1 MKHDSSRGL
10 FRSACKCLVGG
21 VNSPVRAF
29 KAVGGSPVFIKSA
42 SGSKI
47 CDEDNN
53 RYIDYVMSWGAL
65 ILGHADPRVVAAVR
79 AAAGKGLSF
88 GAPTQEEIALAQMI
102 IKAMPSME
110 KVRLVSSGTEAVMS
124 ALRLARGFTGR
135 SKVIKFE
142 GCYHGHSDSMLVKA
156 GSGAATF
163 GTPDSLGVPAEL
175 SRQTIVLKYN
185 DTAGFGEAMRRSGKE
200 IACVI
205 IEPVAANMGVVMPR
219 MDFLSAVRKLTE
231 KAGSLLVF
239 DEVITGFRFTY
250 GGVQSLFGIVP
261 DLTCLGKIIGGGM
274 PLAAYGGRK
283 EIMDRLSPLGGVYQ
297 AGTLSGNPVAVAS
310 GLATLRQL
318 AKADYARLNTR
329 TAELC
334 RQMEEIA
341 AANRCAV
348 RINRCG
354 SLFTV
359 FFTGA
364 PVTDYAT
371 AKASDV
377 RSFAR
382 FFWKMACQGI
392 YLAPSQF
399 EANFVS
405 LAHSAGDMDDTA
417 AAFAH
422 AVGSK
427 GRCHVCAEKRKNR
440 SS

>member
-1 MKHDSSRGL
+1 MKHDSSRAL
-10 FRSACKCLVGG
+10 FRSACKWLVGG

-29 KAVGGSPVFIKSA
+29 RAVGGSPLFIKSA
-42 SGSKI
+42 SGSGI
-47 CDEDNN
+47 LDEDGN

-65 ILGHADPRVVAAVR
+65 ILGHGHPAVVAAVR
-79 AAAGKGLSF
+79 AAAGRGLSF
-88 GAPTQEEIALAQMI
+88 GAPTEKEIVLAQMI
-102 IKAMPSME
+102 SSAVPAME

-135 SKVIKFE
+135 DKVIKFE

-185 DTAGFGEAMRRSGKE
+185 DTAGFAEAMRRFGKE
-200 IACVI
+200 VACVI

-231 KAGSLLVF
+231 KSGSLLIF

-283 EIMDRLSPLGGVYQ
+283 DIMDRLSPLGGVYQ

-310 GLATLRQL
+310 GLAALKQL

-329 TAELC
+329 TAVLC
-334 RQMEEIA
+334 RQMEEVA
-341 AANRCAV
+341 AANRCALS
-348 RINRCG
+348 INRCG

-359 FFTGA
+359 FFTDG
-364 PVTDYAT
+364 PVTDYDT
-371 AKASDV
+371 AKSSDL
-377 RSFAR
+377 RRFAR
-382 FFWKMACQGI
+382 FFWKMAGQGI

-405 LAHSAGDMDDTA
+405 LAHSAEDIDDTVT
-417 AAFAH
+417 AFANSM
-422 AVGSK
+422 GF
-427 GRCHVCAEKRKNR
+427 RVCSTRR
-440 SS
+440 